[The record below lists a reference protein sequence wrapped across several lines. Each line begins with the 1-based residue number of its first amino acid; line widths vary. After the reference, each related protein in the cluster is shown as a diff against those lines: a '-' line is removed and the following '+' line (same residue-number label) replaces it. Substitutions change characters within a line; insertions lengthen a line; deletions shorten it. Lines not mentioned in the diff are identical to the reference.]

1 MINGDDIVKWLGYGV
16 DHTEFAKEM
25 RQMGLKLKGTDSE
38 YYDTHFNWKPK
49 QSLRFELFRL
59 AHFIK
64 ITDYPPKFNS
74 DWIFVDI
81 EFCRAGYDDS
91 LKETFSGTPP
101 FGLSIDNTA
110 AECIAILGEPKI
122 NDYYEAPG
130 FHYKVLAWIS
140 GDKYIGIA
148 FENETDSARINCLGV
163 SLVGAG
169 VGWGV
174 DWEQ

>member
-1 MINGDDIVKWLGYGV
+1 MNGDAIVKWLGFGI
-16 DHTEFAKEM
+16 DDAEFAKEM
-25 RQMGLKLKGTDSE
+25 RLMGLKLKGTDSE
-38 YYDTHFNWKPK
+38 YYNTHFNWQKK
-49 QSLRFELFRL
+49 LGMRFELFRS
-59 AHFIK
+59 AHFTK
-64 ITDYPPKFNS
+64 ITKKQPKHHS

-101 FGLSIDNTA
+101 FGLSMDNTA

-130 FHYKVLAWIS
+130 FHYKVLAWLS

-148 FENETDSARINCLGV
+148 YENETDSARINCLGV
-163 SLVGAG
+163 SLVGTG

-174 DWEQ
+174 DWE

>member
-16 DHTEFAKEM
+16 NHVDFAKEM
-25 RQMGLKLKGTDSE
+25 RQMGLKLKGTA
-38 YYDTHFNWKPK
+38 DTFYNTDFNWKPK
-49 QSLRFELFRL
+49 HSLVFDLFRL
-59 AHFIK
+59 AHFTK
-64 ITDYPPKFNS
+64 ITEQKPKYES

-101 FGLSIDNTA
+101 FGLSMDNTA
-110 AECIAILGEPKI
+110 AECIVILGVPI
-122 NDYYEAPG
+122 IDDYYEAPG
-130 FHYKVLAWIS
+130 FHYKVLAWII

-163 SLVGAG
+163 SLAGTG
-169 VGWGV
+169 VGWGAT
-174 DWEQ
+174 WQ